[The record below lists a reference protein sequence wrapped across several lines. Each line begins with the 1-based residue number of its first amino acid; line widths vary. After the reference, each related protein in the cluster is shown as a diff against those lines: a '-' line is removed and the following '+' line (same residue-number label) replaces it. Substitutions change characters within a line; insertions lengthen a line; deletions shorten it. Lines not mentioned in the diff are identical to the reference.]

1 MVKPRRRIR
10 KSKAMEWGK
19 MRSTRTS
26 NADLIFEDE
35 ESTINSIEIIRK
47 EFFKKTI
54 RSLIY
59 IVIVIVI
66 YTIYLMITYQPN
78 LFGNNIILNTISHT
92 AFSHLTIAWILFS
105 TTIFSIVYLFKLLY
119 MKFTPSLISFIE
131 DESSNIGF
139 AFEKK
144 YNSSL
149 LFLLL
154 NSISISILIYIDFGV
169 IQFHNSPFDLF
180 FQVIFAIYLVSSL
193 IIPIIFALVND
204 KYIIKLKEN
213 FYIIFDFQFK
223 IRKPKEEDSN
233 LVGIRLTS
241 NRLSSKFDKCGKII
255 YSRIS
260 QRRWL
265 SRKKKSKLN
274 PYLYFHEFSTPTNF
288 QKQFLNMALAL
299 NEWQEYYG
307 SRILC
312 FNASI
317 NARAPL
323 NKVTRKEKFLDY
335 HEFFGFNR

>member
-1 MVKPRRRIR
+1 MKF
-10 KSKAMEWGK
+10 SN
-19 MRSTRTS
+19 RSNS
-26 NADLIFEDE
+26 SLSFEDDE
-35 ESTINSIEIIRK
+35 TNINSIEIIRQ

-59 IVIVIVI
+59 IIIVIAIYVI
-66 YTIYLMITYQPN
+66 YLIITYQPD
-78 LFGNNIILNTISHT
+78 LFGNNIILNAISYT

-119 MKFTPSLISFIE
+119 MKFTPSLISFIK

-139 AFEKK
+139 EFEKK
-144 YNSSL
+144 YNSGL
-149 LFLLL
+149 LFLML
-154 NSISISILIYIDFGV
+154 NSISISIFIYIDFGL
-169 IQFHNSPFDLF
+169 IQFHNSAFDLF
-180 FQVIFAIYLVSSL
+180 FQVIFVIYLVLSL
-193 IIPIIFALVND
+193 VIPIIWALAND

-241 NRLSSKFDKCGKII
+241 NRLSSKFDRCGKIV

-265 SRKKKSKLN
+265 SRKHKSKLN
-274 PYLYFHEFSTPTNF
+274 PYLYFHEFSTPINF

-299 NEWQEYYG
+299 NEWQEYYR

-312 FNASI
+312 FNA
-317 NARAPL
+317 RTPL
-323 NKVTRKEKFLDY
+323 NRGSQEEKFLDY
-335 HEFFGFNR
+335 HKYFGITR

>member
-1 MVKPRRRIR
+1 
-10 KSKAMEWGK
+10 
-19 MRSTRTS
+19 MRSPK
-26 NADLIFEDE
+26 NVDDDLIFEDD
-35 ESTINSIEIIRK
+35 ESTIKSIEIIRK
-47 EFFKKTI
+47 EFFRKTM

-59 IVIVIVI
+59 IAMIITV
-66 YTIYLMITYQPN
+66 YTVYLMITFRPN
-78 LFGNNIILNTISHT
+78 LLGRNTFLNTISHT
-92 AFSHLTIAWILFS
+92 TFSNLTIGWGLFS
-105 TTIFSIVYLFKLLY
+105 TTIFLVVYLLKLIY
-119 MKFTPSLISFIE
+119 MKFTPSLISFVKN
-131 DESSNIGF
+131 ESSNIGF
-139 AFEKK
+139 EFEKK
-144 YNSSL
+144 YDSGL

-154 NSISISILIYIDFGV
+154 NSIAICVLIYIDFGL
-169 IQFHNSPFDLF
+169 IRIDNSAFFLI
-180 FQVIFAIYLVSSL
+180 FQVIFGIYLVLSL
-193 IIPIIFALVND
+193 VIPIIWALVND

>member
-1 MVKPRRRIR
+1 MRISR
-10 KSKAMEWGK
+10 IDN
-19 MRSTRTS
+19 T
-26 NADLIFEDE
+26 DLIFEDD

-59 IVIVIVI
+59 IVIIITI
-66 YTIYLMITYQPN
+66 YTLYLIITYQPD
-78 LFGNNIILNTISHT
+78 LFGNDPVLNTISHT
-92 AFSHLTIAWILFS
+92 AFSNLTIAWSLFS
-105 TTIFSIVYLFKLLY
+105 TTIFSIVYLFKLIY
-119 MKFTPSLISFIE
+119 MKFTPSLISFIKN
-131 DESSNIGF
+131 ESSNIGF
-139 AFEKK
+139 EFEKK

-154 NSISISILIYIDFGV
+154 NSISISILIYMDFGV
-169 IQFHNSPFDLF
+169 IQFHNSPFDLL
-180 FQVIFAIYLVSSL
+180 FQVTFVLYLVL
-193 IIPIIFALVND
+193 CLVIPVIWALVND

-223 IRKPKEEDSN
+223 IRKPNEEDSN

-241 NRLSSKFDKCGKII
+241 NRLSSKFDKCGKIV

-265 SRKKKSKLN
+265 SRRKKSRLN
-274 PYLYFHEFSTPTNF
+274 PYLYFHEFSTPINF

-312 FNASI
+312 FNA
-317 NARAPL
+317 RTPL
-323 NKVTRKEKFLDY
+323 NLVTRKEKFLDY
-335 HEFFGFNR
+335 HEFFGLNR